1 MFLPYSS
8 WSDSSDNSSKDGE
21 IKLEVPGV
29 ASISLMSLNRC
40 WLLLGLKS
48 LLQLSALP
56 IVGEF
61 LGTECFNSVSL
72 GLLGF
77 GISTGVDFLMR
88 LNVILSFEIDFCR
101 FDEASSS
108 TIGS

>member
-8 WSDSSDNSSKDGE
+8 WSDSSDNSSKDGGE

-56 IVGEF
+56 MVGEF
-61 LGTECFNSVSL
+61 LGTECFNSEGF

-88 LNVILSFEIDFCR
+88 LNVIIV
-101 FDEASSS
+101 
-108 TIGS
+108 I